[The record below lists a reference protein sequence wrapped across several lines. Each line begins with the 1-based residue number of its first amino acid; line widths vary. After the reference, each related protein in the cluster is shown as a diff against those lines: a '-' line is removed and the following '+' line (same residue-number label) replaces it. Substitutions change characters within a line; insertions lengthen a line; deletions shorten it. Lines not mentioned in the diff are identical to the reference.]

1 MQSPWRHWGDGKR
14 QQYSG
19 SYGVVGA
26 PCTHTLYLCHTD
38 DPGHEACHHW
48 LQRWTDLYL
57 GCWRQ
62 LAGQSLCAPH
72 LFPPKERERERE
84 REMKVT
90 GLSEKRKMSAL
101 LFCCL
106 LIVLINL
113 TIMWLAL
120 LPMLKD
126 CGSDHVLSLIHI

>member
-1 MQSPWRHWGDGKR
+1 
-14 QQYSG
+14 
-19 SYGVVGA
+19 
-26 PCTHTLYLCHTD
+26 
-38 DPGHEACHHW
+38 
-48 LQRWTDLYL
+48 
-57 GCWRQ
+57 
-62 LAGQSLCAPH
+62 
-72 LFPPKERERERE
+72 
-84 REMKVT
+84 MKVT

-126 CGSDHVLSLIHI
+126 CGSDHVSVSVKFDAFSSTLFGKTV